1 MKASLRLQIL
11 CAFPVHSMMG
21 RDLFAAM
28 YPDPDRPR
36 PGRRRPQLQIL
47 PILPSGTTLIV
58 LVLIVTFTLLTPTL
72 ARDVQVPYEEYN
84 SPLFHQLARR
94 GEIAIDRRAPPPRP
108 AIKQRQD
115 NGDPFGSAAAPLA
128 TPTSR
133 TEGSAAASSIDTESA
148 PTIQTTLVVTPTT
161 TSMVSG
167 SVTVSGN
174 ATVSI
179 ATASSSPGPSSPLP
193 SPFDTS
199 LGSNFT
205 SQACPGFFDD
215 FLRNATF
222 KECHP
227 TSLLLQNS
235 NSFFQTS
242 RSSILLSQA
251 LDASCGASLAQCS
264 PLMASL
270 AAQLIQDSN
279 CGQEYRNQNPLVTQ
293 ARAGLVS
300 YEPLYRATC
309 VKSSETGNY
318 CFADAIT
325 NTTNPS
331 DSYPYYTALGTDLPA
346 ASRPTC
352 NQCLRDTMDSF
363 AGYAANR
370 DQPVSRTY
378 TSTAQQINIGCGP
391 GFVNATVPI
400 AIMSSSAVKQGE
412 LGDTSA
418 LMAFAI
424 GLLVACIAF

>member
-1 MKASLRLQIL
+1 MKTALRLQRL
-11 CAFPVHSMMG
+11 CAFLVHSMMG
-21 RDLFAAM
+21 RDQFAAM
-28 YPDPDRPR
+28 YLHPNRPR
-36 PGRRRPQLQIL
+36 PGRRRSQGPIL
-47 PILPSGTTLIV
+47 PIGTNFILLI
-58 LVLIVTFTLLTPTL
+58 LVLTFALLTPTL
-72 ARDVQVPYEEYN
+72 ARDVEVPYKEYN
-84 SPLFHQLARR
+84 SPLFQRLARR

-115 NGDPFGSAAAPLA
+115 NADPFGSAAAPLA
-128 TPTSR
+128 TPTSSR
-133 TEGSAAASSIDTESA
+133 EESAAASSANTKSTPA
-148 PTIQTTLVVTPTT
+148 IQTTLVVTPTT
-161 TSMVSG
+161 SITVSG
-167 SVTVSGN
+167 SVTSTGN

-179 ATASSSPGPSSPLP
+179 ATASSLPGPSSPLP

-205 SQACPGFFDD
+205 SQSCPGFFDA
-215 FLRNATF
+215 FLQNTTF
-222 KECHP
+222 KDCHP

-242 RSSILLSQA
+242 RSSVLLSQA

-270 AAQLIQDSN
+270 ATQLIQDSN

-293 ARAGLVS
+293 AHAGLIS

-352 NQCLRDTMDSF
+352 NQCLQDTMDSF

-378 TSTAQQINIGCGP
+378 TSTAQQINLGCGP

-400 AIMSSSAVKQGE
+400 ATISNSAVKQGG
-412 LGDTSA
+412 LSDTSA

-424 GLLVACIAF
+424 GLFVACIAL